1 MANQK
6 LTEDQ
11 VQRINDTQQRRQ
23 AVIQELGNLDI
34 DRATLEAKRNQVLAF
49 LDETLELEK
58 ALGEELTE
66 AYGPGTVDLEAEE
79 FIPAEE
85 K

>member
-11 VQRINDTQQRRQ
+11 LQRITDVQQRRQ

-34 DRATLEAKRNQVLAF
+34 DRATLEARRSQVLSF

-58 ALGEELTE
+58 ALGTELTE
-66 AYGPGTVDLEAEE
+66 AYGAGQVDLEAGE
-79 FIPAEE
+79 FIPTEE
-85 K
+85 

>member
-11 VQRINDTQQRRQ
+11 IQRINDTQQRRQ

-34 DRATLEAKRNQVLAF
+34 DKATLEAKRNQVLTF

-66 AYGPGTVDLEAEE
+66 AYGPGTVDLEAGE
-79 FIPAEE
+79 FIPSEE